1 MKKFEQMKRL
11 YNTMVAYVNPMDY
24 SDDHV
29 SGLTSD
35 FDRLF
40 ELSWKTMKEYMFQD
54 LGMIAAKTGSP
65 REILGL
71 ALQQGLIREERLWSD
86 MLHDRNDDT
95 HNYNILVAYEY
106 KNKIEKV
113 YLEVMKELIDELSL
127 VIPAEEGQVPL
138 KPPTSLVIH
147 VLSESD
153 DIEERISE
161 YCNKLEIS
169 IEELYKNWDEKYSKM
184 V

>member
-1 MKKFEQMKRL
+1 MI
-11 YNTMVAYVNPMDY
+11 AYVNPMDY

-29 SGLTSD
+29 SGITSD

-40 ELSWKTMKEYMFQD
+40 ELSWKTMKEYMFRD

-71 ALQQGLIREERLWSD
+71 ALQQGLIKEERLWSD
-86 MLHDRNDDT
+86 MLHDRNDDA

-113 YLEVMKELIDELSL
+113 YLEVVKKLIEELSL
-127 VIPAEEGQVPL
+127 LIPAEEGQVPL
-138 KPPTSLVIH
+138 KPPASLVIH

-153 DIEERISE
+153 DIEVRIKE
-161 YCNKLEIS
+161 YCDKLGVS
-169 IEELYKNWDEKYSKM
+169 IEELYKSWDEKYSKM
-184 V
+184 L